1 MSKEQGFKDKFYKA
15 VDLLEECSDVTI
27 MNEHKVVTERGV
39 AIYNKDF
46 ITYNS
51 DNRLIKIYVDNK
63 EVMSFGEDSPI
74 ISMFEGLIL
83 SMYEE

>member
-1 MSKEQGFKDKFYKA
+1 MTKEQRFKEKFYKA
-15 VDLLEECSDVTI
+15 VNLLEECSDVTI
-27 MNEHKVVTERGV
+27 LNEHKVITERGV

-46 ITYNS
+46 IAYDL
-51 DNRLIKIYVDNK
+51 DNGLIKIYVDNK
-63 EVMSFGEDSPI
+63 EVMSFGENSPI